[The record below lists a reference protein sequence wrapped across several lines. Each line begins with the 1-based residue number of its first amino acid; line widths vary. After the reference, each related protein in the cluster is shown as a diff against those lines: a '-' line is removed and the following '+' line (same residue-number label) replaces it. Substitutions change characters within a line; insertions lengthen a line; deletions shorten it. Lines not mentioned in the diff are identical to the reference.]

1 MIIASADDKERL
13 GPRPM
18 KLTVLVRPGGKGPA
32 LVALYLADA
41 LLFWAVAA
49 ARNSFALAG
58 KARSPVVCSG

>member
-49 ARNSFALAG
+49 AR
-58 KARSPVVCSG
+58 R